1 MKTHAKILEAAKLLF
16 NEFGVP
22 QTSLRDIAKKIDISQ
37 GNLTYHFPKK
47 EIIFEELYF
56 DFVDRIK
63 AEALIDETS
72 NISMKTFISHTRE
85 RMNIML
91 DYRFLFIDLNHTL
104 REYPKIKQ
112 HFNQLGIEQLQA
124 YQSLF
129 KLAIDHDIMRGQAY
143 KDEYTGLACRVKM
156 FNDHWIS
163 AAQAQNESFTDSAGK
178 YHDLLTEMLF
188 PYFTKDAQREFLLNR
203 L

>member
-1 MKTHAKILEAAKLLF
+1 MKTHTKILETAKLLF

-56 DFVDRIK
+56 QYVDKIKSEPLVDDFNSLTLK
-63 AEALIDETS
+63 S
-72 NISMKTFISHTRE
+72 FISNTFQ

-91 DYRFLFIDLNHTL
+91 EYRFLFIDLNHTL
-104 REYPKIKQ
+104 REYPKIKE
-112 HFNQLGIEQLQA
+112 HFNQLGLEQLQG

-129 KLAIDHDIMRGQAY
+129 KLAVDHDIMRGQAY
-143 KDEYTGLACRVKM
+143 KDEYVSLASRVRM
-156 FNDHWIS
+156 FSDQWI
-163 AAQAQNESFTDSAGK
+163 ATAEAQNEDLSTSVGK
-178 YHDLLTEMLF
+178 YHQLLTEMLF
-188 PYFTKDAQREFLLNR
+188 PYFTKDAQREFLLSR